1 MTWRKTRTTSSGK
14 VRHTGLYRDP
24 DGNERSAGTFSRA
37 KDADAAAAAQETL
50 VKTGQWVDP
59 DVVVE
64 EKPIPTFRWYVE
76 KAWWPNRRLELSTR
90 ATYDQMLRLYLLPR
104 FGDTLLPDI
113 VRSDV
118 QTWLTDLKDEKKLKP
133 YYVAQCYK
141 LLQTILAA
149 KTGVSAVRD
158 GYLAHNPCA
167 GVDLD
172 TIPRRRVN
180 VITPVASDAIIE
192 AMEPWFRPIPLVV
205 SDSGLRWGE
214 ILGLQPRDIYFPE
227 KGASP
232 ATRKT
237 APGGSVTVRRVITEP
252 GKKITGTASPFAL
265 KEYPK
270 TEFPR
275 TIGLGA
281 NVVTLLQDLIHAR
294 SIAYDGF
301 IFLTKEGNHI
311 SRSVYNKAWKHALT
325 EVGLDGVRPY
335 DLRASNIS
343 WMHAGGADLPTIMAR
358 AGHIRIDTTRRYTA
372 ALPDSDKRAQA
383 ALRAVRKR
391 YKATGPST
399 P

>member
-24 DGNERSAGTFSRA
+24 DGNERSAGTYSRA
-37 KDADAAAAAQETL
+37 KDADAAAAVQETL

-59 DVVVE
+59 DFVVE
-64 EKPIPTFRWYVE
+64 ETPVPTLRSYVE

-104 FGDTLLPDI
+104 FGDTLLPEI
-113 VRSDV
+113 ARSDI
-118 QTWLTDLKDEKKLKP
+118 QTWLTELRDDKKLKP

-158 GYLAHNPCA
+158 GFLAHNPCA

-180 VITPVASDAIIE
+180 VITPLASDAIIA

-205 SDSGLRWGE
+205 SESGLRWGE
-214 ILGLQPRDIYFPE
+214 ILGLQPRDIYVPDQA
-227 KGASP
+227 ASP
-232 ATRKT
+232 ASRRTT
-237 APGGSVTVRRVITEP
+237 QGASLTVRRVVTEP
-252 GKKITGTASPFAL
+252 GKKITGTTSPFAL

-270 TEFPR
+270 TQFPR
-275 TIGLGA
+275 IIGLGQNIA
-281 NVVTLLQDLIHAR
+281 TLLMDLIEAR
-294 SIAYDGF
+294 SIADNGF
-301 IFLTKEGNHI
+301 IFLTEEGNHI
-311 SRSVYNKAWKHALT
+311 SRSVYNKAWKHALE
-325 EVGLDGVRPY
+325 EVGLVDVRPY

-358 AGHIRIDTTRRYTA
+358 AGHVRIDTTRRYTA

-383 ALRAVRKR
+383 ALKAVRKR
-391 YKATGPST
+391 YKAT
-399 P
+399 

>member
-24 DGNERSAGTFSRA
+24 DGNERSAGTYSRA
-37 KDADAAAAAQETL
+37 KDADAAAAVQETL

-59 DVVVE
+59 DFVVE
-64 EKPIPTFRWYVE
+64 ETPVPTLRSYVE

-104 FGDTLLPDI
+104 FGDTLLPEI
-113 VRSDV
+113 ARSDI
-118 QTWLTDLKDEKKLKP
+118 QTWLTELRDDKKLKP

-158 GYLAHNPCA
+158 GFLAHNPCA

-180 VITPVASDAIIE
+180 VITPLASDAIIA

-205 SDSGLRWGE
+205 SESGLRWGE
-214 ILGLQPRDIYFPE
+214 ILGLQPRDIYVPDQA
-227 KGASP
+227 ASP
-232 ATRKT
+232 ASRRTT
-237 APGGSVTVRRVITEP
+237 QGASLTVRRVVTEP
-252 GKKITGTASPFAL
+252 GKKITGTTSPFAL

-270 TEFPR
+270 TQFPR
-275 TIGLGA
+275 IIGLGQNIA
-281 NVVTLLQDLIHAR
+281 TLLMDLIEAR
-294 SIAYDGF
+294 SIADNGF
-301 IFLTKEGNHI
+301 IFLTEEGNHI
-311 SRSVYNKAWKHALT
+311 SRSVYNKAWKHALE
-325 EVGLDGVRPY
+325 EVGLVDVRPY

-343 WMHAGGADLPTIMAR
+343 WMHAGGADLPTIMVR
-358 AGHIRIDTTRRYTA
+358 AGHVRIDTTRRYTA

-383 ALRAVRKR
+383 ALKAVRKR
-391 YKATGPST
+391 YKAT
-399 P
+399 

>member
-37 KDADAAAAAQETL
+37 KDADAAAAAQEAL

-59 DVVVE
+59 DLVVE
-64 EKPIPTFRWYVE
+64 EKPVPTFRWYVE

-90 ATYDQMLRLYLLPR
+90 ATYDQMLRLSLLPR
-104 FGDTLLPDI
+104 FGETLLPDI
-113 VRSDV
+113 SRSDV
-118 QTWLTDLKDEKKLKP
+118 QTWLTVCRDEKKLKP

-158 GYLAHNPCA
+158 GHPVHNPCA

-192 AMEPWFRPIPLVV
+192 AMEPWYRPIPLVV

-214 ILGLQPRDIYFPE
+214 ILGLQPRDIMFPDR
-227 KGASP
+227 APSTSRR
-232 ATRKT
+232 AT
-237 APGGSVTVRRVITEP
+237 APGGSLTVRRVVTEP
-252 GKKITGTASPFAL
+252 GKKITGTSSPFAL

-275 TIGLGA
+275 TLGLGF
-281 NVVTLLQDLIHAR
+281 NVVTLLKDLIDAR
-294 SIAYDGF
+294 SIPDEGF
-301 IFLTKEGNHI
+301 IFLTEEGNHI
-311 SRSVYNKAWKHALT
+311 SRSVYNKAWKQALA
-325 EVGLDGVRPY
+325 EVGLNGVRPY

-358 AGHIRIDTTRRYTA
+358 AGHVRIDTTRRYTA

-383 ALRAVRKR
+383 ALRTVRKR
-391 YKATGPST
+391 YKAT
-399 P
+399 

>member
-37 KDADAAAAAQETL
+37 KDADAAAAIQETL

-59 DVVVE
+59 D
-64 EKPIPTFRWYVE
+64 T
-76 KAWWPNRRLELSTR
+76 AWWPNRRLELSTR

-104 FGDTLLPDI
+104 FGDTLLPEI
-113 VRSDV
+113 ARSDI
-118 QTWLTDLKDEKKLKP
+118 QTWLTELRDDKKLKP

-158 GYLAHNPCA
+158 GFLAHNPCA

-180 VITPVASDAIIE
+180 VITPVASDAIIA

-205 SDSGLRWGE
+205 SESGLRWGE
-214 ILGLQPRDIYFPE
+214 ILGLQPRDAYVPDQAASPE
-227 KGASP
+227 SRRVTQGASL
-232 ATRKT
+232 
-237 APGGSVTVRRVITEP
+237 TVRRVVTEP
-252 GKKITGTASPFAL
+252 GKKITGTTSPFAL

-270 TEFPR
+270 TQFPR
-275 TIGLGA
+275 TIGLGQ
-281 NVVTLLQDLIHAR
+281 NIVTLLKDLIEAR
-294 SIAYDGF
+294 SIADNGF
-301 IFLTKEGNHI
+301 IFLTEEGNHI
-311 SRSVYNKAWKHALT
+311 SRSVYNKAWKRALE
-325 EVGLDGVRPY
+325 EVGLVDVRPY

-358 AGHIRIDTTRRYTA
+358 AGHVRIDTTRRYTA
-372 ALPDSDKRAQA
+372 ALPDSDRRAQA

-391 YKATGPST
+391 YKAT
-399 P
+399 

>member
-1 MTWRKTRTTSSGK
+1 MTWRKTRTTGSGK
-14 VRHTGLYRDP
+14 VRHTGMYRDP

-37 KDADAAAAAQETL
+37 KDADYAAASQEVL

-59 DVVVE
+59 DLVLQE
-64 EKPIPTFRWYVE
+64 APTLTIRSYVE
-76 KAWWPNRRLELSTR
+76 AEWWPNRKLELSTR

-113 VRSDV
+113 VRSDI
-118 QTWLTDLKDEKKLKP
+118 QSWLTELRDDRQLKP
-133 YYVAQCYK
+133 YYVAQCFK

-149 KTGVSAVRD
+149 KTGVSAIRD
-158 GYLAHNPCA
+158 GHIAHNPCA

-180 VITPVASDAIIE
+180 VITPVDSDAIIA
-192 AMEPWFRPIPLVV
+192 AMGPWFRPIPLVV
-205 SDSGLRWGE
+205 SESGLRWGE
-214 ILGLQPRDIYFPE
+214 ILGLQPRDVAFPDE
-227 KGASP
+227 AASPTARKAPPGASL
-232 ATRKT
+232 
-237 APGGSVTVRRVITEP
+237 TVRRVVTEP
-252 GKKITGTASPFAL
+252 GKKITGTASPFAH

-275 TIGLGA
+275 TVGIGPNL
-281 NVVTLLQDLIHAR
+281 VELLRDLIEAR
-294 SIAYDGF
+294 SIADDGF
-301 IFLTKEGNHI
+301 IFLTEEGNHI
-311 SRSVYNKAWKHALT
+311 SRSVYNKAWKQALT
-325 EVGLDGVRPY
+325 VVGLENVRPY

-358 AGHIRIDTTRRYTA
+358 AGHVRIDTTRRYTA

-391 YKATGPST
+391 YKAT
-399 P
+399 

>member
-37 KDADAAAAAQETL
+37 KDADAAAAAQEAL

-59 DVVVE
+59 DLVVE
-64 EKPIPTFRWYVE
+64 EKPVPTFRWYVE

-90 ATYDQMLRLYLLPR
+90 ATYDQMLRLSLLPR
-104 FGDTLLPDI
+104 FGETLLPDI
-113 VRSDV
+113 SRSDV
-118 QTWLTDLKDEKKLKP
+118 QTWLTVCRDEKKLKP

-158 GYLAHNPCA
+158 GHLVHNPCA

-192 AMEPWFRPIPLVV
+192 AMEPWYRPIPLVV

-214 ILGLQPRDIYFPE
+214 ILGLQPRDIMFPDR
-227 KGASP
+227 APSTSRR
-232 ATRKT
+232 AT
-237 APGGSVTVRRVITEP
+237 APGGSLTVRRVVTEP
-252 GKKITGTASPFAL
+252 GKKITGTSSPFAL

-275 TIGLGA
+275 TLGLGF
-281 NVVTLLQDLIHAR
+281 NVVTLLKDLIDAR
-294 SIAYDGF
+294 SIPDEGF
-301 IFLTKEGNHI
+301 IFLTEEGNHI
-311 SRSVYNKAWKHALT
+311 SRSVYNKAWKQALA
-325 EVGLDGVRPY
+325 EVGLNGVRPY

-358 AGHIRIDTTRRYTA
+358 AGHVRIDTTRRYTA

-383 ALRAVRKR
+383 ALRTVRKR
-391 YKATGPST
+391 YKAT
-399 P
+399 

>member
-24 DGNERSAGTFSRA
+24 DGNERSAGTFSKA

-59 DVVVE
+59 DLVVE
-64 EKPIPTFRWYVE
+64 EKPVPTLRWYVE
-76 KAWWPNRRLELSTR
+76 KTWWPNRRLELSTR

-118 QTWLTDLKDEKKLKP
+118 QTWLTDLRDDKKLKP

-180 VITPVASDAIIE
+180 VITPVASDAIIA
-192 AMEPWFRPIPLVV
+192 AMDAWFRPIPLVV

-214 ILGLQPRDIYFPE
+214 ILGLQPRDLAFPD
-227 KGASP
+227 
-232 ATRKT
+232 T
-237 APGGSVTVRRVITEP
+237 GGTPSKHKANSACSVTVRRVVTEP
-252 GKKITGTASPFAL
+252 GKKITGTSSPFAL

-275 TIGLGA
+275 TIGLGP
-281 NVVTLLQDLIHAR
+281 NVITLLTDLIKAR
-294 SIAYDGF
+294 SIEQDGF
-301 IFLTKEGNHI
+301 IFLTEEGNHI
-311 SRSVYNKAWKHALT
+311 SRSVYNKTWKKALT
-325 EVGLDGVRPY
+325 AVGLDGVRPY

-358 AGHIRIDTTRRYTA
+358 AGHVRIDTTRRYTA

-391 YKATGPST
+391 YKAT
-399 P
+399 